1 VTQGGEQEKHV
12 GHVVKGIMNP
22 FTQLVLRTSA
32 SGLPLEWLDYQQAA
46 HLYHLD
52 KVLYPCGSP
61 LFRLRGG
68 ISAATGRQSV
78 LVIHSIIATV
88 GEVSEH
94 LTAGYVPLLSNRTLF
109 KRDGHLCL
117 YCGERFLCARL
128 SRDHVRPISRGGS
141 NTWNNV
147 VTACRRCNNRK
158 AGHLPEEAGMQL
170 LAIPFTPNHAEY
182 VYLQGRRIL
191 ADQMAFLRAHFP
203 RSSPFHARR
212 SVDEETTYPGPVSL
226 EAAASGSA

>member
-1 VTQGGEQEKHV
+1 MGL
-12 GHVVKGIMNP
+12 VVKGIMNP
-22 FTQLVLRTSA
+22 FAQHVLRTSA

-68 ISAATGRQSV
+68 ISAITGRQSV

-203 RSSPFHARR
+203 RSSPFHTRLSAD
-212 SVDEETTYPGPVSL
+212 DEPASPNPPVIL
-226 EAAASGSA
+226 AAPAAGCG

>member
-1 VTQGGEQEKHV
+1 MTQGGEQEKHV

-78 LVIHSIIATV
+78 L
-88 GEVSEH
+88 
-94 LTAGYVPLLSNRTLF
+94 P
-109 KRDGHLCL
+109 
-117 YCGERFLCARL
+117 
-128 SRDHVRPISRGGS
+128 
-141 NTWNNV
+141 
-147 VTACRRCNNRK
+147 
-158 AGHLPEEAGMQL
+158 
-170 LAIPFTPNHAEY
+170 
-182 VYLQGRRIL
+182 QG
-191 ADQMAFLRAHFP
+191 
-203 RSSPFHARR
+203 
-212 SVDEETTYPGPVSL
+212 
-226 EAAASGSA
+226 